1 MKMIVAVSME
11 LGYQRMSNCYP
22 NSKIRVTKINAQ
34 NLSIKSLSNGSMSN
48 LGTSKMIP
56 KMEKLEESVSEKSGV
71 GFYQ

>member
-1 MKMIVAVSME
+1 MEMIIALSME
-11 LGYQRMSNCYP
+11 QGYQQMINCYP

-34 NLSIKSLSNGSMSN
+34 NLSMKSLPNGSMSN